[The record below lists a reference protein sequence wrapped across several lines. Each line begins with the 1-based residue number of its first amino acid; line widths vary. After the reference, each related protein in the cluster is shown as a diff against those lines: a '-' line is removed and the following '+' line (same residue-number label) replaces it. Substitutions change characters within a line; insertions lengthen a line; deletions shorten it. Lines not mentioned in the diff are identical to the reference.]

1 MRLSHSFFLPALAG
15 VASAGSSEPVNAEAY
30 ILRQSTTTSTSSAP
44 SIPNELAQ
52 AILLQRL
59 STPEHPSLLGQ
70 LPSNEAETVDY
81 INQLGKPTR
90 PLFAE
95 ASVDEPK
102 QLVIAFS
109 GITDENRK
117 ALHAATSSVDLSF
130 TSPHL
135 SSLPIEDQRN
145 CAFLHAIDPKNSKCW
160 DGRTTQYLHYDA
172 AKDTKVI
179 TKLGSSLANLKSR
192 AVNGEMETVILL
204 LAPTSAGSEDLR
216 RRQTTQEQVMR
227 EDDADPG
234 SSTSTDD
241 GASSSK
247 PAFSFAA
254 SSTVIPSCFTS
265 YDACMSGTSNCS
277 GHGDCGDRF
286 AASGKENSCFVCRC
300 LQTTEKDSKGRES
313 IYHWGG
319 AACQKIDISTPFWL
333 FAGVTIALLGT
344 ITFAVGLLFGVGEE
358 PLPGVIGAGVSR
370 GSK

>member
-30 ILRQSTTTSTSSAP
+30 ILRQSTTASTSSAP
-44 SIPNELAQ
+44 SIPNDLAQ

-59 STPEHPSLLGQ
+59 STLEQPSLLGQ
-70 LPSNEAETVDY
+70 LSSNEAEIVDY
-81 INQLGKPTR
+81 INRLGKPTR

-95 ASVDEPK
+95 AGMGEPK

-130 TSPHL
+130 TSPRL
-135 SSLPIEDQRN
+135 TSLPIEDQRN

-172 AKDTKVI
+172 AEDAKVI

-192 AVNGEMETVILL
+192 AVSGEMETVILL
-204 LAPTSAGSEDLR
+204 LAQTSAGSEDLR
-216 RRQTTQEQVMR
+216 RRQTSQEQVMR
-227 EDDADPG
+227 EDEADTA

-241 GASSSK
+241 ATSSK

-286 AASGKENSCFVCRC
+286 AASGKGNSCFACRC
-300 LQTTEKDSKGRES
+300 LRTTEKDSKGRES

-319 AACQKIDISTPFWL
+319 AACQKVDVSTPFWL
-333 FAGVTIALLGT
+333 FVGVTIALLAT
-344 ITFAVGLLFGVGEE
+344 VTFAVGLLFGVGEE
-358 PLPGVIGAGVSR
+358 QLPGVIGAGVSR